1 MRLTFIYTDEF
12 LKAVR
17 TFLDEEGLRNLENML
32 LENREAGD
40 IIQGTHGLRK
50 VRFALQNRGKSSGL
64 RILYVL
70 IEDIVY
76 FVWVFPKNKKTNIT
90 PAQRNAFAAIVQ
102 KLKEITRAKKRL

>member
-12 LKAVR
+12 LKAAR

-70 IEDIVY
+70 IEDIVIL
-76 FVWVFPKNKKTNIT
+76 FGSFQKTKKLTLHQLNVTLLQPSSKN
-90 PAQRNAFAAIVQ
+90 
-102 KLKEITRAKKRL
+102 